1 MFRVLLICVLFS
13 PLVTL
18 GQQPTFL
25 NKSRWLKPIG
35 RDTLQVDS
43 LSIQPA
49 AFALFLPDGS
59 RVDTLRYR
67 IDFTRALLIIKDVNL
82 LKADSLKVTYLAYPD
97 YLTRLYRVFS
107 DTLIFQGNNN
117 LERVY
122 SLENKS
128 KKTQL
133 PFDGLNTSGSI
144 TRGVTIGNNQNS
156 VLKSDLD
163 LQISGDL
170 GNGVTLRASIQDNNI
185 PLQDNG
191 FSQRLDEFDEV
202 FIELFT
208 KDWNIRAGDVNLV
221 QDNTYFSRFQKRVQG
236 VLAGGT
242 LRGKKAETSVFGSG
256 AIVRGQFSRSTFQGR
271 EGNQGPYKLQG
282 PNGELFVLIVSGSET
297 VYVNGLPLQRGED
310 KDYVIDYNAGEI
322 TFTSLYPITS
332 DMRIVIEYQ
341 FTDRNFTRFITYNGG
356 SYTRGKLKL
365 SGTVY
370 SESDSKNQPLQQSL
384 TTEQIAVLSEAGDD
398 VGKMVAPSA
407 VPDNFSEN
415 KVLYRKVD
423 FNGQEI
429 FEFSTNPN
437 DTLFNVRFSEV
448 GANQGN
454 YILSNNNVV
463 GRIFTFVPP
472 ENGVPQ
478 GNFEPVVRL
487 IAPTRLQLAT
497 AKGSYEFS
505 EKTAVEFEAAFSNND
520 RNLFSGIDDADN
532 TGFAGTFRVR
542 HRLLDKKWKLD
553 ATLDFD
559 HVNED
564 FTTIE
569 RLYNV
574 EFNRDWNLEN
584 PAGNQNF
591 LRTGWQFSHSEKGQL
606 QYQFQQLDFQ
616 DSYSGSRHV
625 LNANLHLNRW
635 RFNAY
640 GSYLDASSTLSDNSF
655 LRWNSRLTYSLPKQW
670 MGVAVNLEDNE
681 QENKETG
688 IFSFNT
694 QKFEEYTVFT
704 GVGDSTKIYAEVGY
718 RFRTNDSLRNN
729 SLQQVNTS
737 NTYYLKSRLLQTAN
751 TQLQVFA
758 NYRRFNNKDPEVSDE
773 QSLNSRIYYNQFFW
787 NKKVQLNT
795 IFETNSGTQPQQ
807 DFTFVEVEPGTGSFT
822 WFDFNG
828 NGLQEFDE
836 FEIAAFQ
843 DEANFVR
850 VLLPNRIFIKTHQN
864 KWNQILTL
872 NPLSWSGE
880 EGFKKWLSHFYNQT
894 NFAVDRRVRRQED
907 ELDLNPFKTTGD
919 DLLGLNFNFRNTLFF
934 NRGLQKYTTSYT
946 FIKNETQSFLSTGR
960 QQSSLSSH
968 QWQFTHKF
976 NKYWLFNQLLS
987 TSTTDSESENFP
999 TRNFEID
1006 AYIVNPKLSYL
1017 FSSNA
1022 QFDVFYEYQ
1031 NKENQIGAEEVLDR
1045 HKGGFS
1051 FNYSNLQK
1059 LSVTGEF
1066 NWFSNQFTGDS
1077 FSPVGFQM
1085 LEGLQP
1091 GTNFTWSLFFQK
1103 RLTQFLDFNLQYF
1116 GRKSE
1121 NVRTI
1126 HTGTV
1131 QLRAFF

>member
-1 MFRVLLICVLFS
+1 MLRATLFCFLIFPLAVVGQEGFS
-13 PLVTL
+13 LK
-18 GQQPTFL
+18 
-25 NKSRWLKPIG
+25 KSKWLKPSG
-35 RDTLQVDS
+35 KDTLQIDS
-43 LSIQPA
+43 LSIQSA
-49 AFALFLPDGS
+49 AFRLFLPDG
-59 RVDTLRYR
+59 TP
-67 IDFTRALLIIKDVNL
+67 
-82 LKADSLKVTYLAYPD
+82 ADSLGYRVDFSKSLLYLQQSALQTADSLRVEYLAYPE
-97 YLTRLYRVFS
+97 YLIKLYRVFGDS
-107 DTLIFQGNNN
+107 LIFPGNAG

-122 SLENKS
+122 SLEDKS
-128 KKTQL
+128 KKTNL

-156 VLKSDLD
+156 VLKSELD

-170 GNGVTLRASIQDNNI
+170 GNGVTLRASMQDNNI
-185 PLQDNG
+185 PLQENG

-208 KDWNIRAGDVNLV
+208 DDWNVRAGDVNLV
-221 QDNTYFSRFQKRVQG
+221 QNQTYFSRFQKRVQG
-236 VLAGGT
+236 VLLGGT
-242 LRGKKAETSVFGSG
+242 LRGKQAETKLFGSG
-256 AIVRGQFSRSTFQGR
+256 AVVRGQFARSTFQGR

-310 KDYVIDYNAGEI
+310 KDYLIDYNAGEL

-332 DMRIVIEYQ
+332 DMRIVVEYQ
-341 FTDRNFTRFITYNGG
+341 FTDRNFTNFITYNGG
-356 SYTRGKLKL
+356 SFKKGKLAL

-384 TTEQIAVLSEAGDD
+384 TKEQIEVLSLAGDD
-398 VGKMVAPSA
+398 VNQMVAPSA
-407 VPDNFSEN
+407 VADNFSEN

-423 FNGQEI
+423 FNGIEI
-429 FEFSTNPN
+429 FEFSTDPGAE
-437 DTLFNVRFSEV
+437 LFNVRFTEV
-448 GANQGN
+448 GPNRGN

-463 GRIFTFVPP
+463 GRIFSFVPP
-472 ENGVPQ
+472 ENGIPQ

-487 IAPTRLQLAT
+487 IAPKRLQIAT
-497 AKGSYEFS
+497 AKGSYDFS
-505 EKTAVEFEAAFSNND
+505 EKTRVEFEGAFSNND
-520 RNLFSGIDDADN
+520 LNLFSSLDDANN
-532 TGFAGTFRVR
+532 TGFAGTLRAK
-542 HRLLDKKWKLD
+542 HRLLDKKWTLD
-553 ATLDFD
+553 ATFDYD

-584 PAGNQNF
+584 PTGNQNF
-591 LRTGWQFSHSEKGQL
+591 LRTGWLFSHPEKGSI

-625 LNANLHLNRW
+625 FTSNLLLNRW

-640 GSYLDASSTLSDNSF
+640 GSYLDATSTLNDNSF
-655 LRWNSRLTYSLPKQW
+655 LRWNSRLAYSLPKQW
-670 MGVAVNLEDNE
+670 FGVSVNLEDNE
-681 QENKETG
+681 QQNKETG
-688 IFSFNT
+688 VFSFNT
-694 QKFEEYTVFT
+694 QKFQEYTVFT
-704 GVGDSTKIYAEVGY
+704 GVGDSTKIYAEFGY

-729 SLQQVNTS
+729 ILEEVNTS
-737 NTYYLKSRLLQTAN
+737 NTYFVKSRLINSSN

-758 NYRRFNNKDPEVSDE
+758 NYRRFNSKDTAVSDE
-773 QSLNSRIYYNQFFW
+773 QSLNSRVYYNQFLW

-828 NGLQEFDE
+828 NGLQELDE
-836 FEIAAFQ
+836 FEIAAFP

-864 KWNQILTL
+864 KWSQILTL

-880 EGFKKWLSHFYNQT
+880 KGFKKLLSHFYNQT
-894 NFAVDRRVRRQED
+894 NLVIDRRVRRQDD
-907 ELDLNPFKTTGD
+907 ELDVNPFKTSGD
-919 DLLGLNFNFRNTLFF
+919 DLLGLNFNFRNTLFY
-934 NRGLQKYTTSYT
+934 NRGLQKFTTSYT
-946 FIKNETQSFLSTGR
+946 FIRTETENFLSTG
-960 QQSSLSSH
+960 QQSATLSSH
-968 QWQFTHKF
+968 QLLFTHKIG
-976 NKYWLFNQLLS
+976 KYWLINQLQS
-987 TSTTDSESENFP
+987 VSNSDNESENFP
-999 TRNFEID
+999 TRNFEIN
-1006 AYIVNPKLSYL
+1006 AFAINPKISYL

-1031 NKENQIGAEEVLDR
+1031 NKENKIGQRESLDR
-1045 HKGGFS
+1045 HKGGLS

-1066 NWFSNQFTGDS
+1066 NWFSNQFSGDS

-1091 GTNFTWSLFFQK
+1091 GTNLTWSLFFQK